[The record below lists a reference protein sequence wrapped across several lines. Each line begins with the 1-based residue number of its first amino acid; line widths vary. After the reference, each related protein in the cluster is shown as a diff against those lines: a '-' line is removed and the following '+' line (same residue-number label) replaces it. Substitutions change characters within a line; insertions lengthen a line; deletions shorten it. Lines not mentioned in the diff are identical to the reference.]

1 MKACAGCPNPAACA
15 KAGKCMMAGKKMNYG
30 GAVKP
35 MMAKGGAVKKKPAAL
50 AIMIAMPAKGKG
62 KTKMAM
68 GGCATK
74 KK

>member
-1 MKACAGCPNPAACA
+1 
-15 KAGKCMMAGKKMNYG
+15 MAGKTKMNYG

-35 MMAKGGAVKKKPAAL
+35 MMAKGGMAKKPAAGV
-50 AIMIAMPAKGKG
+50 AIMIAMPAKAKGKG

>member
-1 MKACAGCPNPAACA
+1 MKTCAKCPNPAACM
-15 KAGKCMMAGKKMNYG
+15 KAGKCMMTK
-30 GAVKP
+30 
-35 MMAKGGAVKKKPAAL
+35 MAKGGAVKGKKPAAGV
-50 AIMIAMPAKGKG
+50 AIMIAMPMKGKG